1 MQNTRK
7 QYPID
12 VSDKKLA
19 FLAVYLILMRED
31 ATQRDHSLHEL
42 FNALKYVVK
51 TGDIVNYCD
60 LRN

>member
-12 VSDKKLA
+12 VSDKKWV

-31 ATQRDHSLHEL
+31 ATQREHSLREL

>member
-7 QYPID
+7 PYHSD

-31 ATQRDHSLHEL
+31 ATQREHSLRE
-42 FNALKYVVK
+42 
-51 TGDIVNYCD
+51 
-60 LRN
+60 

>member
-1 MQNTRK
+1 MKNTIK
-7 QYPID
+7 PYPID
-12 VSDKKLA
+12 VSDKEWV
-19 FLAVYLILMRED
+19 FLAVYLTLMRED
-31 ATQRDHSLHEL
+31 ATQREHSLREL

>member
-1 MQNTRK
+1 MQNKRK
-7 QYPID
+7 PYPID
-12 VSDKKLA
+12 VSDKEWA

-31 ATQRDHSLHEL
+31 ATQREHSLREL